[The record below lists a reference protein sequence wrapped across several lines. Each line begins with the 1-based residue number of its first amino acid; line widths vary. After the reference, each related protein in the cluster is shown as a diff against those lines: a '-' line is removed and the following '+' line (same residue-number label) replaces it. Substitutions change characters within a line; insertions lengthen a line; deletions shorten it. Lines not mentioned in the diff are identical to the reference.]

1 MYFSFPILFFVLMA
15 DLTGLA
21 CFSPASLSF
30 LATKTGNQQT
40 SDQRFFFLHN
50 TQKTFSE
57 DNNFRPPTTAV
68 HNNTGTH

>member
-40 SDQRFFFLHN
+40 SDQRFFLHN